1 VKLRPTPTVRSS
13 IVAGGLAVLAAVA
26 AAGPPAGP
34 AGATDSAATLG
45 CEPIACAAT
54 YIGVPRSALAADI
67 VNETRRTGTLGTQ
80 VAIEQLDAAMARQ
93 LSASAPRIDASLLP
107 WYRAVIARHDAIRD
121 ALLDQTVT
129 ALRGVLGGVSPP

>member
-1 VKLRPTPTVRSS
+1 VKLRPTRTVRSS
-13 IVAGGLAVLAAVA
+13 IVGLAVLAAVA
-26 AAGPPAGP
+26 DAGP
-34 AGATDSAATLG
+34 AGATESAATLD
-45 CEPIACAAT
+45 CEPMSCAAA

-93 LSASAPRIDASLLP
+93 LSASGPRFDSSLLP
-107 WYRAVIARHDAIRD
+107 WYSAVIARHDAIRD

-129 ALRGVLGGVSPP
+129 ALRGVGGGVSPP